1 MATFPTSQAEKSDK
15 QNITLRLS
23 AHTLQ
28 KVRVLAAQRGT
39 SISGLLTQ
47 QIEDMV
53 KVDNAYERARDR
65 ELARLRSGQGFDGI
79 ERMTKEELHDRKNF
93 R

>member
-1 MATFPTSQAEKSDK
+1 MATATSTSPKADT

-23 AHTLQ
+23 VETLQ
-28 KVRVLAAQRGT
+28 KVRVLAAHRGT
-39 SISGLLTQ
+39 SISGLITQ
-47 QIEDMV
+47 QIEEMV
-53 KVDNAYERARDR
+53 KIDDAYERARVR

-79 ERMTKEELHDRKNF
+79 EHVSREELHDRKNF